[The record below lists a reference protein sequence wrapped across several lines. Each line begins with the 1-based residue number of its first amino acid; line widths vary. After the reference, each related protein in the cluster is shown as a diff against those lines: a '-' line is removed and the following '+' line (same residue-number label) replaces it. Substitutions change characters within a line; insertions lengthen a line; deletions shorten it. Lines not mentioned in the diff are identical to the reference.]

1 MFMPPESDPND
12 LPDDLCQGGVVL
24 RTVLFVH
31 GVVALGLGFR
41 ALSVR
46 QWLVDVSVVVAAVL
60 PATLGWLLAA
70 CALGRARLRV
80 PQRAQPAV
88 AWLVLCGLGAA
99 CGAMAWTLLVWLGQI
114 DEGWPTG
121 LATVGSGAALSGAV
135 FHWLRQRTRMRLP
148 AGTQARLA
156 ELQSRIRPHFLFN
169 ALNSAIALVRVDP
182 AQAEAVLEDLS
193 ELFRAA
199 LVGSGERVT
208 LGEEVELAQRYLAIE
223 QVRFGDRLNVRW
235 KIDPL
240 VENAWVPSLL
250 LQPLV
255 ENAVKHGVE
264 PSPTGGAIRIRAQA
278 RHGHALVTIT
288 NTVPEGRPRKGHGMA
303 LHNVRDRL
311 QLLHDLDMRFEAG
324 PIEGGRF
331 RVRLLVPL
339 VKGTETARGSA
350 QRQKDKEKQP

>member
-1 MFMPPESDPND
+1 MFGDRVGD
-12 LPDDLCQGGVVL
+12 LEQANTVIGRVL
-24 RTVLFVH
+24 VENPGHPRA
-31 GVVALGLGFR
+31 VALRSQILEATSQNSSLNG
-41 ALSVR
+41 
-46 QWLVDVSVVVAAVL
+46 VS
-60 PATLGWLLAA
+60 
-70 CALGRARLRV
+70 
-80 PQRAQPAV
+80 
-88 AWLVLCGLGAA
+88 
-99 CGAMAWTLLVWLGQI
+99 
-114 DEGWPTG
+114 
-121 LATVGSGAALSGAV
+121 
-135 FHWLRQRTRMRLP
+135 
-148 AGTQARLA
+148 
-156 ELQSRIRPHFLFN
+156 
-169 ALNSAIALVRVDP
+169 LNLKGKKW
-182 AQAEAVLEDLS
+182 E
-193 ELFRAA
+193 
-199 LVGSGERVT
+199 T
-208 LGEEVELAQRYLAIE
+208 IE